1 MAGGVASIG
10 GTIIGV
16 LIIALLQEG
25 ILAVGLTKDYQLV
38 VTGLI
43 VIVAVAIDIVSRR
56 KKN

>member
-1 MAGGVASIG
+1 MAGGIASIG

-25 ILAVGLTKDYQLV
+25 ILAIGLTKDYQLV

-43 VIVAVAIDIVSRR
+43 VIIAVSIDIISRR